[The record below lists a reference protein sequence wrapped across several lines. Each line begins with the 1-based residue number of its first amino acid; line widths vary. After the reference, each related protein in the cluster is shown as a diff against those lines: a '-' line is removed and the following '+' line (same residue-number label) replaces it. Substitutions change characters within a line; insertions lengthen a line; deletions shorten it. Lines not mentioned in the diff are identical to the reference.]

1 MKPENYS
8 EMQNVV
14 FFESIDSTN
23 EAAKRL
29 AKEAEDGTL
38 VVADHQSAGKGRKGR
53 EWISPAGKNLYF
65 SLLLKPTFS
74 PEKASM
80 LTLVMAVAVK
90 RAIDEL
96 CVGADVLEAVADA
109 ASGSDSTAEAQDKMA
124 EPLQIKWPNDIVAG
138 GKKLVGILTEMQ
150 PNGSAIDYVII
161 GVGVNV
167 KKQVFPQDTCAYAT
181 DIETVFGREI
191 SRKELLSKIRQ
202 HFTDAYACFLETLDL
217 SGLLS
222 EYNKALVNANSP
234 VKVLDPAGEF
244 FGVAKG
250 INEKGELM
258 VQTDNGVVNVY
269 AGEVSVRGV
278 YGYV

>member
-1 MKPENYS
+1 MKPKNYS

-14 FFESIDSTN
+14 FYESIDSTN

-29 AKEAEDGTL
+29 AQGATDGL
-38 VVADHQSAGKGRKGR
+38 VVVADHQTAGKGRKGR

-65 SLLLKPTFS
+65 SLLLKPAFS
-74 PEKASM
+74 PDKASM

-96 CVGADVLEAVADA
+96 CAGADAVPCSNSTVGAQDEN
-109 ASGSDSTAEAQDKMA
+109 AEI
-124 EPLQIKWPNDIVAG
+124 LQIKWPNDIVTG
-138 GKKLVGILTEMQ
+138 GKKLAGILTEMQ
-150 PNGSAIDYVII
+150 LSGTTIDCVII

-167 KKQVFPQDTCAYAT
+167 KKQDFPQESCAHAT
-181 DIETVFGREI
+181 DLETAFGKEI
-191 SRKELLSKIRQ
+191 SRKDLLAKIRQ
-202 HFTDAYACFLETLDL
+202 RFADAYACFLETLDL

-222 EYNKALVNANSP
+222 EYNRALVNTGRP
-234 VKVLDPAGEF
+234 VKVLDPVGEF
-244 FGVAKG
+244 MGEAKG

-258 VQTDNGVVNVY
+258 VQTDAGVVNVY

>member
-14 FFESIDSTN
+14 FYETIDSTN

-29 AKEAEDGTL
+29 AVDAGDGFW
-38 VVADHQSAGKGRKGR
+38 VVADHQSAGRGRKGR

-65 SLLLKPTFS
+65 SLLLKPVFS
-74 PEKASM
+74 PDKASM

-96 CVGADVLEAVADA
+96 CAGADVPE
-109 ASGSDSTAEAQDKMA
+109 T
-124 EPLQIKWPNDIVAG
+124 LQIKWPNDIVAG
-138 GKKLVGILTEMQ
+138 GKKLAGILTEMHLA
-150 PNGSAIDYVII
+150 GSSIAHVII

-167 KKQVFPQDTCAYAT
+167 KKQNFPQDTCAHAI
-181 DIETVFGREI
+181 DIETVFGREL

-202 HFTDAYACFLETLDL
+202 HFADAYACFLETRDL

-222 EYNKALVNANSP
+222 EYNKALVNVNRP
-234 VKVLDPAGEF
+234 VRVLDPAGEF
-244 FGVAKG
+244 TGVANG

-258 VQTDNGVVNVY
+258 VQTDTGVVHVY

>member
-8 EMQNVV
+8 ETQKVV
-14 FFESIDSTN
+14 FYESIDSTN

-29 AKEAEDGTL
+29 AKDAKDGTL

-74 PEKASM
+74 PDKASM

-96 CVGADVLEAVADA
+96 CAGADVLEAGADA
-109 ASGSDSTAEAQDKMA
+109 APCSDSTAEAQDEKA
-124 EPLQIKWPNDIVAG
+124 EALQIKWPNDIVAR
-138 GKKLVGILTEMQ
+138 GKKLAGILTEMQ
-150 PNGSAIDYVII
+150 LAGSSIDYVII

-167 KKQVFPQDTCAYAT
+167 KKQNFPQESCAHAT
-181 DIETVFGREI
+181 DIETTFDKEI
-191 SRKELLSKIRQ
+191 SRKELLAKIRQ
-202 HFTDAYACFLETLDL
+202 HFADAYACFLETLDL
-217 SGLLS
+217 SGLLT
-222 EYNKALVNANSP
+222 EYNKALVNAGRP
-234 VKVLDPAGEF
+234 VKGFDPAGGF
-244 FGVAKG
+244 TGVAKG

-258 VQTDNGVVNVY
+258 VQTDKGVINVY

>member
-1 MKPENYS
+1 MKTENYS

-14 FFESIDSTN
+14 FYESIDSTN

-29 AKEAEDGTL
+29 AEDAGDGL
-38 VVADHQSAGKGRKGR
+38 VVVADHQSAGKGRKGR

-65 SLLLKPTFS
+65 SLLLKPDFS

-96 CVGADVLEAVADA
+96 CAGPDELGA
-109 ASGSDSTAEAQDKMA
+109 
-124 EPLQIKWPNDIVAG
+124 LQIKWPNDIVAG
-138 GKKLVGILTEMQ
+138 GKKLAGILTEMQ
-150 PNGSAIDYVII
+150 LAGSSIDHVVI

-167 KKQVFPQDTCAYAT
+167 KKQNFPQESCAHAT
-181 DIETVFGREI
+181 DMETAFGREI
-191 SRKELLSKIRQ
+191 SRKELLAAIRQ
-202 HFTDAYACFLETLDL
+202 HFADAYACFLKRMDL
-217 SGLLS
+217 SGLLA
-222 EYNKALVNANSP
+222 EYNGALVNTGRP

-244 FGVAKG
+244 TGEAKG

-258 VQTDNGVVNVY
+258 VQTDTGVVNVY